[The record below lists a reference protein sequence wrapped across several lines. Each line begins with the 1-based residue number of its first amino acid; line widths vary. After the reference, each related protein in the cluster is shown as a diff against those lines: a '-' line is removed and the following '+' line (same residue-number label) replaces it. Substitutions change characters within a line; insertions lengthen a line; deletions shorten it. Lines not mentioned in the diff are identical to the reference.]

1 MFLRNHLHELWTTE
15 LDYKTNKLYYF
26 KVALKAEDNLLSRFI
41 TCPVCNN
48 IITKKI
54 GDWLYPGTVFVG
66 CKLHPCRG
74 WLIESSTEITKDELY
89 EHFGWSHKKTKSK
102 SNSIKKTG
110 LIEYIKNLFT

>member
-15 LDYKTNKLYYF
+15 LDYQTNKLHCF
-26 KVALKAEDNLLSRFI
+26 KAILKAIDDLESRVI

-48 IITKKI
+48 TIIKAI
-54 GDWLYPGTVFVG
+54 NDWLYPKTLFVG
-66 CKLHPCRG
+66 GKLYPCRG
-74 WLIESSTEITKDELY
+74 WLIESSTEITEDEFFD
-89 EHFGWSHKKTKSK
+89 HFSVSHKNLESK